1 MESGRMMY
9 KNKAQIEKEV
19 QKAQHK
25 LMQIFFKSLEDKMEQ
40 GKPVKKE
47 EPAKAKIVAPVAIQ
61 AYNKFNDEGYTASL
75 NDFKKGVTRTEDVE
89 INPKLHKS
97 LNEDPSIKAEL
108 SKYNYGDLVDLNRDF
123 QFYIN
128 HPEKFKKINRA
139 KLKRFAKKK
148 PTGFDVDATD
158 FGLDKEN
165 SGLGLLT
172 QSRDI
177 VKHIEQSRVHGF
189 MSQKERRR
197 LLKNLF

>member
-1 MESGRMMY
+1 
-9 KNKAQIEKEV
+9 
-19 QKAQHK
+19 
-25 LMQIFFKSLEDKMEQ
+25 MEQ
-40 GKPVKKE
+40 PKPEKKE
-47 EPAKAKIVAPVAIQ
+47 EPSKIKTAAPGIA
-61 AYNKFNDEGYTASL
+61 AYNKFNDEEYTASL
-75 NDFKKGVTRTEDVE
+75 ADFKKGVSRIEEADS
-89 INPKLHKS
+89 NPKLHKS
-97 LNEDPSIKAEL
+97 MSDDPAIKAEL
-108 SKYNYGDLVDLNRDF
+108 TKYNYGDLVDLNRDF

-148 PTGFDVDATD
+148 ANGYDMEPTD